1 MFFYLNDLSCLVL
14 QKGGIGL
21 APGSVESS
29 VFGLVILC
37 LGSGT
42 LTFPYIFYAN
52 GLVFG
57 VLLIIFGAGI
67 SVYTGWLV
75 VKCAEYCEA
84 ARYED
89 IATQLYG
96 TRCSKFSSV
105 MILLTMLGFVI
116 AYIVLLKSLLPQTIE
131 ALTGNTL
138 PSFIGDTTGGHIWWS
153 ALFSYVVVLPLTL
166 VRKLSALRFASL
178 FSMFCG
184 IYVVLVLVFVCLC
197 DRDVTPD
204 LSASL
209 SEAASTFDITAKGV
223 FNSFPLIVFSFM
235 YQPNLPSVYQE
246 L

>member
-1 MFFYLNDLSCLVL
+1 M
-14 QKGGIGL
+14 
-21 APGSVESS
+21 
-29 VFGLVILC
+29 VILC

-57 VLLIIFGAGI
+57 VLLILFGAGI

-75 VKCAEYCEA
+75 VKCAEYCDA

-96 TRCSKFSSV
+96 SRCSKFSSV

-138 PSFIGDTTGGHIWWS
+138 PSFIGDTTGGHIFWS
-153 ALFSYVVVLPLTL
+153 ALFSYAVVLPLAL

-184 IYVVLVLVFVCLC
+184 IYVVLVLAFVCLC
-197 DRDVTPD
+197 DRDITPD
-204 LSASL
+204 LGASL
-209 SEAASTFDITAKGV
+209 SEAASKLDITAKGV